1 MREFQLLSHLA
12 ALAKA
17 DPQPAWLRVPP
28 GDDMALV
35 DVPGGRLLVAV
46 DQVVEGRHFVL
57 GTPLEAV
64 GRKAVLR
71 NVSDVAAMASVPLA
85 CLASVALP
93 ASMDEQGALAL
104 LAGVRSAAAA
114 WQCPL
119 IGGDTSVHAQPGSP
133 LVLSVTILAVPG
145 PSGRVVTRQGTRAG
159 DAVCVTGALGGSLQP
174 DGSGRHLD
182 FTPRVAAALEL
193 VSVLGDRLHAML
205 DISDGLGRDAAHL
218 ARNAAPSALDLEL
231 RAAAIPCTAGCTW
244 QHALRDGEDHE
255 LLFTCAGTPPSQV
268 AGVPVT
274 VIGAAVPPANA
285 GRSTVWLLDGTQRMD
300 ATALGWE
307 HASPPGSGHA
317 REGGSGRGAAR

>member
-12 ALAKA
+12 SLAAA
-17 DPQPAWLRVPP
+17 DSQPAWLRVPP

-35 DVPGGRLLVAV
+35 DLPGGRLLVAV
-46 DQVVEGRHFVL
+46 DQVVEGRHFVP
-57 GTPLEAV
+57 GTPLQAV

-71 NVSDVAAMASVPLA
+71 NVSDVAAMAGVPLA

-93 ASMDEQGALAL
+93 ATVDEAGALAL
-104 LAGVRSAAAA
+104 LAGVRSAAAE

-119 IGGDTSVHAQPGSP
+119 IGGDTAVHAAPGSP

-145 PSGRVVTRQGTRAG
+145 PTGRVVTRSGTCAG
-159 DAVCVTGALGGSLQP
+159 DAVCVTGALGGSMQP
-174 DGSGRHLD
+174 DGMGRHLE

-218 ARNAAPSALDLEL
+218 ARSAAPGSAPSAAAAPSALDLEL
-231 RAAAIPCTAGCTW
+231 RATAIPCNAGCTW

-255 LLFTCAGTPPSQV
+255 LLFTCAGTPPAHV

-274 VIGAAVPPANA
+274 VIGTAVPPAHA
-285 GRSTVWLLDGTQRMD
+285 GSSAVWVLDGAQRIN

-307 HASPPGSGHA
+307 HVSHS
-317 REGGSGRGAAR
+317 SRGAAR